1 MVRPLPLRRPSLRG
15 PAPGGTHDGLT
26 APLGRASLPRNVR
39 KEHAPM
45 LPLQGVKVLEI
56 GQNLAGPYASEIL
69 GMLGAEVVK
78 IERPEGDDARGWG
91 PPFVAGIATSFH
103 AVNRNKR
110 SVVLDLKDP
119 AAVAWLKEFVQRR
132 DVLVQNM
139 RPGLLA

>member
-1 MVRPLPLRRPSLRG
+1 MARPLPLRRPSLRR

-91 PPFVAGIATSFH
+91 PPFHAGIACSFH

-110 SVVLDLKDP
+110 SVALDLRDK
-119 AAVAWLKEFVQRR
+119 AALAWLREFMTTQ
-132 DVLVQNM
+132 DIFIQNM
-139 RPGLLA
+139 